1 MMGDDELALL
11 SRKKIEINNGDRY
24 QEVHN
29 KYCGSNTGEGQH
41 LMGGS
46 GSLTLAT
53 MTDSLMSV
61 LGEYYLL
68 KQKTNKHQTPNNK
81 QQTTN
86 KQQKTNKQTNKQLQR
101 CDKVDLIAKQQCRL
115 FLQLSLLHFCCPSQS
130 HLQMKIRIS
139 KKNYL
144 KVKIKR
150 NA

>member
-61 LGEYYLL
+61 LGGTWGSVRRTQRSSSILGGLSRTRLVWRAIGE
-68 KQKTNKHQTPNNK
+68 PNW
-81 QQTTN
+81 
-86 KQQKTNKQTNKQLQR
+86 R
-101 CDKVDLIAKQQCRL
+101 EREA
-115 FLQLSLLHFCCPSQS
+115 SG
-130 HLQMKIRIS
+130 IR
-139 KKNYL
+139 
-144 KVKIKR
+144 R
-150 NA
+150 W